1 MNCILLSNDDFTDTD
16 HHRVRLCDRR
26 ADHIRSVLKSKPG
39 AVLVMGLVNG
49 RLGSGIVRVITG
61 DCVEI
66 EVSLNRDPPPPLP
79 VTLIVA
85 LPRPKSLRKV
95 IHTATAMGVKKVYLI
110 ESWRVDKSYWSSPWL
125 ADEYLKELM
134 LLGLEQAVDT
144 VLPVIHLKRLFK
156 PFVEDEIAGIIKD
169 SKAFVAH
176 PKSSMLCPRSVDYPV
191 TLAIG
196 PEGGFIPF
204 EIELLEKHG
213 FTPVTIGERI
223 LRVEEAV
230 PAILGRLF

>member
-1 MNCILLSNDDFTDTD
+1 MNCILLSGDDFIGDGQRT
-16 HHRVRLCDRR
+16 VRLSDRR
-26 ADHIRSVLKSKPG
+26 ANHIRSVLKSKPG
-39 AVLVMGLVNG
+39 AQLVAGMTAGK
-49 RLGSGIVRVITG
+49 LGAATITVIT
-61 DCVEI
+61 DEYVI
-66 EVSLNRDPPPPLP
+66 ADVKLDRDPPKPLP

-85 LPRPKSLRKV
+85 LPRPKSMRKV
-95 IHTATAMGVKKVYLI
+95 IHTATVMGVKQIFLI

-125 ADEYLKELM
+125 EENYLKELM
-134 LLGLEQAVDT
+134 ILGLEQAVDT
-144 VLPVIHLKRLFK
+144 VLPVIHIKKRFK

-169 SKAFVAH
+169 SKALVAH
-176 PKSSMLCPRSVDYPV
+176 PKASTTCPRSVDYPV

-213 FTPVTIGERI
+213 FSPVSIGERI

-230 PAILGRLF
+230 PAILGRMY